1 MIRKFN
7 KNCAMKF
14 DIASI
19 EYNMTLYRTYQSL
32 CEREIK
38 YIANQIFMNYYCV
51 KRNRRDRI
59 YRIEHLYNQV
69 NSTIFK

>member
-19 EYNMTLYRTYQSL
+19 EYNMTLYRIYQSL

-51 KRNRRDRI
+51 KRN
-59 YRIEHLYNQV
+59 L
-69 NSTIFK
+69 